1 MNYLFVKDDIL
12 SDPDGYVK
20 EIYSNKFV
28 DVPDGDKA
36 FKNIQPREDDEFS
49 KVVMEYFGAKFDIA
63 HNFVRMSP
71 YGQEE
76 PNYIHSDEMMGD
88 LTVILYL
95 SKVHPENDGTTM
107 YDSDD
112 KPSCVVYSKYNR
124 MLCFT
129 SQVRH
134 SRNIFE
140 NFGEGESSRLVQV
153 IFLKRKL

>member
-1 MNYLFVKDDIL
+1 MNYFFTEDNVLL
-12 SDPDGYVK
+12 DPDQYVK

-28 DVPDGDKA
+28 DVPDGEKT

-49 KVVMEYFGAKFDIA
+49 KVVMGYFGSKFDIA
-63 HNFVRMSP
+63 YNFVRMSP

-76 PNYIHSDEMMGD
+76 PNYIHSDEIMGD

-107 YDSDD
+107 YDSDRR
-112 KPSCVVYSKYNR
+112 PSCVVYSKYNR

-129 SQVRH
+129 SKVEH

-140 NFGEGESSRLVQV
+140 NFGEGHSSRLIQV
-153 IFLKRKL
+153 IFLKRK

>member
-1 MNYLFVKDDIL
+1 MNYLFTKDNVL
-12 SDPDGYVK
+12 SDPDAYVK
-20 EIYSNKFV
+20 DIYCGEFV

-36 FKNIQPREDDEFS
+36 FKNIQPRKDDEFS
-49 KVVMEYFGAKFDIA
+49 KVVMEYFGSKFDIA
-63 HNFVRMSP
+63 YNFVRMSP

-95 SKVHPENDGTTM
+95 SKEHPDNDGTTM
-107 YDSDD
+107 YDSEE

-124 MLCFT
+124 MLSFT
-129 SQVRH
+129 SHVRH

-140 NFGEGESSRLVQV
+140 NFGEGESSRLIQV
-153 IFLKRKL
+153 IFLKRK

>member
-1 MNYLFVKDDIL
+1 MNYLFTKDDVL
-12 SDPDGYVK
+12 SDPDAYVK
-20 EIYSNKFV
+20 EIYCGDFV
-28 DVPDGDKA
+28 DVPDGDKT
-36 FKNIQPREDDEFS
+36 FKNIQPRKDDEFS
-49 KVVMEYFGAKFDIA
+49 KVVMEYFGSKFDIA
-63 HNFVRMSP
+63 YNFVRMSP

-95 SKVHPENDGTTM
+95 SKEHPDNDGTTM

-124 MLCFT
+124 MLSFT
-129 SQVRH
+129 SHVRH

-140 NFGEGESSRLVQV
+140 NFGEGQSSRLIQV
-153 IFLKRKL
+153 IFLKRK

>member
-1 MNYLFVKDDIL
+1 MNYFFTEDNVLL
-12 SDPDGYVK
+12 DPDQYVK

-28 DVPDGDKA
+28 DVPDGEKT

-49 KVVMEYFGAKFDIA
+49 KVVMGYFGSKFDIA
-63 HNFVRMSP
+63 YNFVRMSP

-107 YDSDD
+107 YDSDRR
-112 KPSCVVYSKYNR
+112 PSCVVYSKYNR

-129 SQVRH
+129 SKVEH

-140 NFGEGESSRLVQV
+140 NFGEGHSSRLIQV
-153 IFLKRKL
+153 IFLKRK

>member
-12 SDPDGYVK
+12 SDPDSYVK

-49 KVVMEYFGAKFDIA
+49 KVVMEYFGSKFDIA

-76 PNYIHSDEMMGD
+76 PNYIHSDEMMGGLD
-88 LTVILYL
+88 
-95 SKVHPENDGTTM
+95 
-107 YDSDD
+107 
-112 KPSCVVYSKYNR
+112 CYS
-124 MLCFT
+124 LP
-129 SQVRH
+129 
-134 SRNIFE
+134 
-140 NFGEGESSRLVQV
+140 
-153 IFLKRKL
+153 

>member
-1 MNYLFVKDDIL
+1 MNYFFTEDNVLL
-12 SDPDGYVK
+12 DPDQYVK
-20 EIYSNKFV
+20 EIYSNNFV
-28 DVPDGDKA
+28 DVPDGEKT

-49 KVVMEYFGAKFDIA
+49 KVVMGYFGSKFDIA
-63 HNFVRMSP
+63 YNFVRMSP

-107 YDSDD
+107 YDSDRR
-112 KPSCVVYSKYNR
+112 PSCVVYSKYNR

-129 SQVRH
+129 SKVEH

-140 NFGEGESSRLVQV
+140 NFGEGHSSRLIQV
-153 IFLKRKL
+153 IFLKRK

>member
-1 MNYLFVKDDIL
+1 MNYFFTEDNIL
-12 SDPDGYVK
+12 LDPDQYVK

-28 DVPDGDKA
+28 DVPDGDKT

-49 KVVMEYFGAKFDIA
+49 KVVMEYFGSKFDIA
-63 HNFVRMSP
+63 YNFVRMSP

-107 YDSDD
+107 YDSDRR
-112 KPSCVVYSKYNR
+112 PSCVVYSKYNR

-129 SQVRH
+129 SKVEH

-140 NFGEGESSRLVQV
+140 NFGEGHFSRLIQV
-153 IFLKRKL
+153 IFLKRK